1 MAQEIERK
9 FLVKG
14 TSYLSMATKTIHIRQ
29 GYISR
34 NIDATVRIRITDNE
48 AFVTI
53 KAVTT
58 VHPDTNGN
66 IPYLWQMRRG
76 CFTNVAT
83 ERFWKRPAILCH
95 STDSI
100 GKSTFSTEL
109 TKGSPLQ
116 KSSFRM
122 KTPVSAYPRL
132 QGSK

>member
-53 KAVTT
+53 KSRNHGASR
-58 VHPDTNGN
+58 HEWEYP
-66 IPYLWQMRRG
+66 IP
-76 CFTNVAT
+76 VADAQ
-83 ERFWKRPAILCH
+83 EMLHECC
-95 STDSI
+95 D
-100 GKSTFSTEL
+100 GKVLEKTRYIVPSTEL

-116 KSSFRM
+116 KSSFQM

-132 QGSK
+132 QRSK